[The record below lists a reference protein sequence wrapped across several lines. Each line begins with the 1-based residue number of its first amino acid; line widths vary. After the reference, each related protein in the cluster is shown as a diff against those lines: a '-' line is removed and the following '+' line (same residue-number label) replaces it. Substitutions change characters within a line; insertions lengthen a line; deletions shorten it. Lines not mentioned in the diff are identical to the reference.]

1 LTVTI
6 SLVIIIALVSYF
18 FAKQLHQYRLGL
30 YALATIAV
38 FVEHEQGNYL
48 TYGFVALAFFLV
60 VMYTGA
66 LQRGKL
72 RKQLAM
78 VRAEW
83 AVVGSLLLIPHF
95 LVFTEFVLDELGLWQ
110 APLNYWLGV
119 IAGLMIVPL
128 AITSLRIVRKQLRY
142 PQWKHLHRM
151 SYLLYALVAL
161 HLIVLGNQRLP
172 FYLILFGTYLVM
184 RLFTWWEQH
193 NLRINTRKSNQ
204 KRVG

>member
-1 LTVTI
+1 MTVTI
-6 SLVIIIALVSYF
+6 LLVIIIVSVSYF
-18 FAKQLHQYRLGL
+18 FARHLHRYRIGL
-30 YALATIAV
+30 YLAATIAV

-83 AVVGSLLLIPHF
+83 AVVGSILLIPHF
-95 LVFTEFVLDELGLWQ
+95 LVFTEFVLEELGLWQ

-119 IAGLMIVPL
+119 LAGLMIVPL
-128 AITSLRIVRKQLRY
+128 AITSLRIVRKKLRY
-142 PQWKHLHRM
+142 QQWKHLHRL
-151 SYLLYALVAL
+151 SYLVYALVAL
-161 HLIVLGNQRLP
+161 HLIVLSNQRLP
-172 FYLILFGTYLVM
+172 FYVILFGTYLVM
-184 RLFTWWEQH
+184 RLITVKEQH
-193 NLRINTRKSNQ
+193 NHRRHMQQSQ
-204 KRVG
+204 